1 MYARPGDTVTLV
13 LAGAETGHA
22 DDLVVSLVNEPEG
35 DEALV
40 TVAGDAGIAESS
52 VVDGRYTLDLLLPD
66 DFASGVFTVY
76 WSGDGLDDPVADD
89 ELLTVD
95 ASAQAP
101 IAYTGGDTYA
111 TVDDVREQ
119 NTARRITGSS
129 NPNVTQVE
137 DWLAQ
142 TAGVLNGLLAKAGY
156 ALPVPTAAVSS
167 LRTLEHYNAIGA
179 AAMVEQAAPTSDRR
193 KEAEALWENAQK
205 MLREDLILLDAPKD
219 NTTHTIRSGAAATP
233 MFTRTMEL

>member
-22 DDLVVSLVNEPEG
+22 DDLVVTLVNEPEG

-40 TVAGDAGIAESS
+40 TVAGEAGIAESS
-52 VVDGRYTLDLLLPD
+52 AIDGRYTIDLPLPD
-66 DFASGVFTVY
+66 DLAGVFTVY
-76 WSGDGLDDPVADD
+76 WSGDGLDSPVADD

-95 ASAQAP
+95 AYAQAP
-101 IAYTGGDTYA
+101 IAYSGGDAYA

-156 ALPVPTAAVSS
+156 ALPVPTTAVSS
-167 LRTLEHYNAIGA
+167 LRTLEHYNALGA

-193 KEAEALWENAQK
+193 KEAEALWENAQE
-205 MLREDLILLDAPKD
+205 MLRDDLILLDAPKD
-219 NTTHTIRSGAAATP
+219 TTTHTVRSPVAATP
-233 MFTRTMEL
+233 MFSRDMDL